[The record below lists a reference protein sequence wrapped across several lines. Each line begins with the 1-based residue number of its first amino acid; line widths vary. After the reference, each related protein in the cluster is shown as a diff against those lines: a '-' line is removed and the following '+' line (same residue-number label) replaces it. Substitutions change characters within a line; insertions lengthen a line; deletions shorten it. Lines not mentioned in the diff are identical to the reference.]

1 VIPVID
7 LKARFGLP
15 ESEQTDESRILV
27 IHVGGNTTS
36 IIVDAVKEVLR
47 IGRDQIAPP
56 PPTVANLGREYL
68 LGLVK
73 LDDQLLIL
81 LDIERLL
88 PAAPEPTAPQDP
100 LPACRSGPGTSAD
113 SPRAASFGL
122 ASALAPALRCAAG
135 KQRPGL
141 SGLGH
146 RECFACQAAAV
157 RPCPVDPAHQ
167 NGRPHLFPDPHLPA

>member
-88 PAAPEPTAPQDP
+88 
-100 LPACRSGPGTSAD
+100 SI
-113 SPRAASFGL
+113 RARDERRL
-122 ASALAPALRCAAG
+122 ASGRFVWPRFSTRAGFAVRCW
-135 KQRPGL
+135 
-141 SGLGH
+141 
-146 RECFACQAAAV
+146 QAAAG
-157 RPCPVDPAHQ
+157 PAPM
-167 NGRPHLFPDPHLPA
+167 NSARV